1 MAAVRGG
8 LSGTLGDIFND
19 SSIQTEDE
27 ACKTTSTATSSDVL
41 LTDLLN
47 CDNIIENDE
56 FVYLFT
62 SESSTAPVSTDHS
75 CSNSTNIRS
84 SQLVEDYDSDGS
96 LLSQSEIDNL
106 DSNLQNLPKELYI
119 SKLLELCLSNE
130 SLILWYR
137 GLLCTRARK
146 FKDCPTGNLINRKT
160 TKASS
165 SAEKYA
171 RDCFTL
177 YMFINGEKHGIENV
191 FEKNRTS
198 NSSTGT
204 SDVKRIEKRVV
215 LQTLLERV
223 SKLEHSLTECN
234 KELKSLHVEHNKLKT
249 DYNRLNA
256 EATSRFS
263 RYDKLKQTFIKPVVK
278 IKK

>member
-1 MAAVRGG
+1 MAAVSGG
-8 LSGTLGDIFND
+8 LSGTPGDIFND
-19 SSIQTEDE
+19 SSIQTEDK

-96 LLSQSEIDNL
+96 LLSQSEIDKL

-146 FKDCPTGNLINRKT
+146 LKDCPTGNLINRKT

-165 SAEKYA
+165 SAEKYVYT
-171 RDCFTL
+171 CLLTVKSMVL
-177 YMFINGEKHGIENV
+177 KMFLKKTEQAIRLQG
-191 FEKNRTS
+191 RPTS
-198 NSSTGT
+198 N
-204 SDVKRIEKRVV
+204 V
-215 LQTLLERV
+215 L
-223 SKLEHSLTECN
+223 K
-234 KELKSLHVEHNKLKT
+234 KE
-249 DYNRLNA
+249 
-256 EATSRFS
+256 
-263 RYDKLKQTFIKPVVK
+263 
-278 IKK
+278 

>member
-1 MAAVRGG
+1 MAAVSGG

-27 ACKTTSTATSSDVL
+27 ACKTTSTATSSNVL

-146 FKDCPTGNLINRKT
+146 FKDCPTGNLIN
-160 TKASS
+160 
-165 SAEKYA
+165 
-171 RDCFTL
+171 
-177 YMFINGEKHGIENV
+177 
-191 FEKNRTS
+191 
-198 NSSTGT
+198 
-204 SDVKRIEKRVV
+204 
-215 LQTLLERV
+215 
-223 SKLEHSLTECN
+223 
-234 KELKSLHVEHNKLKT
+234 
-249 DYNRLNA
+249 
-256 EATSRFS
+256 
-263 RYDKLKQTFIKPVVK
+263 
-278 IKK
+278 

>member
-1 MAAVRGG
+1 MPVIKCKMAAVSGG

-62 SESSTAPVSTDHS
+62 SESSTAPVSTDQS
-75 CSNSTNIRS
+75 CSNSINIRS

-130 SLILWYR
+130 SLILW
-137 GLLCTRARK
+137 
-146 FKDCPTGNLINRKT
+146 
-160 TKASS
+160 
-165 SAEKYA
+165 
-171 RDCFTL
+171 
-177 YMFINGEKHGIENV
+177 
-191 FEKNRTS
+191 
-198 NSSTGT
+198 
-204 SDVKRIEKRVV
+204 
-215 LQTLLERV
+215 
-223 SKLEHSLTECN
+223 
-234 KELKSLHVEHNKLKT
+234 
-249 DYNRLNA
+249 
-256 EATSRFS
+256 
-263 RYDKLKQTFIKPVVK
+263 
-278 IKK
+278 